1 MTLAVCLPAQAGI
14 HWQAQEIFV
23 WKEIAAI
30 QKWIPTCAGMT
41 AWRIPA

>member
-14 HWQAQEIFV
+14 HRQAQEIFV

-30 QKWIPTCAGMT
+30 QKWIPACAGIT
-41 AWRIPA
+41 TWITPA